1 MPEPVIVQKFPFKES
16 VQKDID
22 YYWCKCGLSS
32 NQPFC
37 DGSHQSTTFVPEKIS
52 FDENALYRHPD
63 IISLKTLEL
72 EGQVTF
78 KGEVT
83 LKGNVRLIS
92 KKKSI
97 KVPKGAVL
105 ENKEVES

>member
-37 DGSHQSTTFVPEKIS
+37 DGSHQSTTFAPEKIS
-52 FDENALYRHPD
+52 FDENN
-63 IISLKTLEL
+63 
-72 EGQVTF
+72 
-78 KGEVT
+78 EVYFC
-83 LKGNVRLIS
+83 GC
-92 KKKSI
+92 KKSSN
-97 KVPKGAVL
+97 GAL
-105 ENKEVES
+105 CDGTHKEL